1 MLMGVQISF
10 QVSVFI
16 SFRYIPR
23 GRIAGLYGS
32 SIFKF
37 LGPLVW
43 QGSGGCGRQLRK
55 PTEEQLGCMIHPQV
69 GPYIPVFLADL
80 SLGHFSCA
88 WAVSGTAE
96 M

>member
-1 MLMGVQISF
+1 
-10 QVSVFI
+10 
-16 SFRYIPR
+16 
-23 GRIAGLYGS
+23 
-32 SIFKF
+32 
-37 LGPLVW
+37 
-43 QGSGGCGRQLRK
+43 
-55 PTEEQLGCMIHPQV
+55 MIHPQV